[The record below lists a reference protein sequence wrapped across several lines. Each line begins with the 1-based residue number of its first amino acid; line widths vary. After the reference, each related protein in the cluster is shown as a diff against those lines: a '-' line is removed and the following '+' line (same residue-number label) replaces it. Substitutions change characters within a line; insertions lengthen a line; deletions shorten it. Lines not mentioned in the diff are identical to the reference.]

1 MKEPCARFAEM
12 IYLCAQERRK
22 ERRKERRNE
31 RIAKMN
37 IEISREEGSEKR
49 KTYLIS
55 QENQNDNQER

>member
-1 MKEPCARFAEM
+1 
-12 IYLCAQERRK
+12 
-22 ERRKERRNE
+22 
-31 RIAKMN
+31 MN